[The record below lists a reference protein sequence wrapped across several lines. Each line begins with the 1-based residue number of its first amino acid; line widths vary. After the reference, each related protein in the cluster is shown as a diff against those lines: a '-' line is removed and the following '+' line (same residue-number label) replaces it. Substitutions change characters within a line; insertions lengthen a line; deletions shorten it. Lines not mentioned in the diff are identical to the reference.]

1 MKAKE
6 SVGLKQ
12 MIEIMKCVRLLC
24 SIQYIVTDSSQLT

>member
-24 SIQYIVTDSSQLT
+24 SIHYIARDSSRLT